1 MLLCSLIILAELNPR
16 MWHHTCLYSNPAPV
30 YLDSATYSHILMF
43 NPLNL
48 SSLGSPLR
56 VKVQLVYN
64 LAEFDL
70 ETEAVLHHPP
80 VGAALLVVLTAAVVF
95 PSLLHRDNCYNFQD

>member
-1 MLLCSLIILAELNPR
+1 MHVQTQPLFIWTHRFIVL
-16 MWHHTCLYSNPAPV
+16 
-30 YLDSATYSHILMF
+30 F

-48 SSLGSPLR
+48 SLSGSPLR

-95 PSLLHRDNCYNFQD
+95 PSLLHRDNCNDLRD